1 VVFAVVGGA
10 WCTAGCIRLLTICFE
25 RSLSS
30 ENVVGAA
37 VELAI
42 GFAMLSAIYSFG

>member
-1 VVFAVVGGA
+1 MLIANGGA
-10 WCTAGCIRLLTICFE
+10 VITTLLGVLALLFP
-25 RSLSS
+25 SS
-30 ENVVGAA
+30 

>member
-1 VVFAVVGGA
+1 
-10 WCTAGCIRLLTICFE
+10 LLTICFE